1 VELAGLESV
10 AFDLVTP
17 RGERRL
23 TLRVPG
29 LYNVYNALA
38 AASLAHVLGSELD
51 EISAGLE
58 SFSAAF
64 GRFER
69 IVLEDKR
76 LLMLLIKN
84 PAGANE
90 AIRTL
95 LAGGPPTLALIALN
109 DEIADGRDV
118 SWIWDVDFEPLLDQL
133 DRVVATGSRA
143 AELALRCKYAGF
155 ADEGIEVVPDLGRAL
170 DRALALTTAGGELV
184 ALPTYTA
191 MLELRKIVGERGYVR
206 PYWERAA

>member
-1 VELAGLESV
+1 VAGLE
-10 AFDLVTP
+10 
-17 RGERRL
+17 R
-23 TLRVPG
+23 
-29 LYNVYNALA
+29 
-38 AASLAHVLGSELD
+38 
-51 EISAGLE
+51 
-58 SFSAAF
+58 FSAAF

-69 IVLEDKR
+69 IALGNRR

-95 LAGGPPTLALIALN
+95 LVGGPPTLALIALN

-118 SWIWDVDFEPLLDQL
+118 SWIWDVDFEPLLERL
-133 DRVVATGSRA
+133 DRVVATGERA
-143 AELALRCKYAGF
+143 AELALRCKYGGF
-155 ADEGIEVVPDLGRAL
+155 SEDAIDVVPDLARAL
-170 DRALALTTAGGELV
+170 DRGLELTPQGGELV

-191 MLELRKIVGERGYVR
+191 MLRLRKIVGERGYVR